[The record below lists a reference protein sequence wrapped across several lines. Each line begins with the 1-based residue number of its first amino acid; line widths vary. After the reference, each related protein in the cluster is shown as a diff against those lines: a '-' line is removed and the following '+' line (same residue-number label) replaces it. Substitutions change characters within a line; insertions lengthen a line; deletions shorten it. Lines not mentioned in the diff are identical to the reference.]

1 MLERS
6 IASSETT
13 VCCLRVT
20 ITVVQYTQR
29 INVEVAC
36 LLIGDRYNQRTNWM
50 YVSHT
55 LFCSSLFYLS
65 SLRSSFGAFLLIFY
79 RNVNWDLSSWYTRSL
94 HHPNWTARNLHFL
107 GQKNGLD
114 WEQGFTVSSTPLP
127 SSWSLLKRYGN
138 QKNRTKRRRVK
149 YQWWLT
155 TSRWLRGSARM
166 LQKVMTTLVEY
177 PYHPFDL
184 FNFISISFSILLS
197 FFLLPPSLSLKFNSD

>member
-1 MLERS
+1 MWKL
-6 IASSETT
+6 
-13 VCCLRVT
+13 L
-20 ITVVQYTQR
+20 
-29 INVEVAC
+29 AC
-36 LLIGDRYNQRTNWM
+36 LLVIATINAQTGCM
-50 YVSHT
+50 SHT
-55 LFCSSLFYLS
+55 LSFDISLFYLS

-197 FFLLPPSLSLKFNSD
+197 FFLLPPSLPPSISLKFNSD